1 MEQALLIQMTIF
13 DLENK
18 YYRCSNSLRK
28 YYLWSL
34 IQILKKSLQK
44 GICIMREQKKDLPR
58 KQQINEFLSKIL
70 FDYSI
75 RRQFSQIADDIDN
88 FIKMLS
94 EGGS

>member
-1 MEQALLIQMTIF
+1 
-13 DLENK
+13 
-18 YYRCSNSLRK
+18 
-28 YYLWSL
+28 
-34 IQILKKSLQK
+34 
-44 GICIMREQKKDLPR
+44 MREQKKDLPR